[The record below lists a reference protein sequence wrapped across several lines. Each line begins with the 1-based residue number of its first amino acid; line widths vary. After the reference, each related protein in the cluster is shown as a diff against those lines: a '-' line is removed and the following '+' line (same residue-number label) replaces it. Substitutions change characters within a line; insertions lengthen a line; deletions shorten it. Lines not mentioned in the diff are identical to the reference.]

1 MKNFNEQRRRRSIR
15 LQNYDYSKA
24 GSYYITVCT
33 RNRELLFGDVVR
45 GQMKRNEIGQIVQ
58 NVWDSLPQFYDGI
71 ELDAFIIMP
80 NHLHGIIVIR
90 SAVGAI
96 HESPLQQDA
105 LRVRDRRNM
114 FLSKIIGRLKMVSAK
129 NINLFRKTSGL
140 AVWQCNYY
148 EHIIRYEASLDRIR
162 QYIADNPAQWE
173 FDEENPAVCTSERRG
188 DS

>member
-90 SAVGAI
+90 SAVG
-96 HESPLQQDA
+96 
-105 LRVRDRRNM
+105 
-114 FLSKIIGRLKMVSAK
+114 
-129 NINLFRKTSGL
+129 
-140 AVWQCNYY
+140 
-148 EHIIRYEASLDRIR
+148 
-162 QYIADNPAQWE
+162 
-173 FDEENPAVCTSERRG
+173 